1 MSGPRIGHVNGHV
14 ELPQRSPPCFNRL
27 PPRAASNLTF
37 LEDCDDSWF
46 ALWQWNS
53 GILATAKS
61 HRPPPRTGD
70 LARRHRQRSVGC
82 GTKITCTR
90 AKSPGGGGA
99 NRGSRHFSGR
109 NCRVAT
115 TLVPDREPLTQLD
128 RIQPPL
134 RIHLRLAE
142 LQVLIAAKKSAAIT
156 RRSQLLSD
164 RRLGRD
170 EAHRGR
176 RAEVTVRIN
185 QGPASSETA

>member
-1 MSGPRIGHVNGHV
+1 MLAVSFKNRYAPSPGHRVSVFLDRLNEPSNCIDILINIFAHCDQRPIQHCFGCKMSGPRIGHVNGHV

-82 GTKITCTR
+82 GTAPERI
-90 AKSPGGGGA
+90 PLE
-99 NRGSRHFSGR
+99 
-109 NCRVAT
+109 VAG
-115 TLVPDREPLTQLD
+115 LT
-128 RIQPPL
+128 
-134 RIHLRLAE
+134 
-142 LQVLIAAKKSAAIT
+142 
-156 RRSQLLSD
+156 
-164 RRLGRD
+164 
-170 EAHRGR
+170 EAHVIFPDAI
-176 RAEVTVRIN
+176 AESLRPLCPIES
-185 QGPASSETA
+185 PSLSSIEYSHHSEFT